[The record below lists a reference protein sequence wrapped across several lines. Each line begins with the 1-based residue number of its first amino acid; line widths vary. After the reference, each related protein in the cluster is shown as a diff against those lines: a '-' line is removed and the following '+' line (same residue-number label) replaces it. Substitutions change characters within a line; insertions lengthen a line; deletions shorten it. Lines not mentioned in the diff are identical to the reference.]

1 MAEVN
6 EGVPTPVI
14 VTMVAV
20 TVVAAAIIA
29 MLIVHFCAQAGQVP
43 VMWQ

>member
-1 MAEVN
+1 MNEEN

-20 TVVAAAIIA
+20 TVVAAAIVA
-29 MLIVHFCAQAGQVP
+29 MLVIHFCAQAGQVP